1 MVESVI
7 AEPSSERLR
16 FQPQRVCPHCGRA
29 PSHPDPEMR
38 TSFQWDPVAHE
49 QVCTR
54 CGCVVGESRLSTRAL
69 DGGEQ
74 SSKSA
79 AKRISFDKGL
89 GRGNRRKDLME
100 LIKGRVIGD
109 DGDLRRYN
117 DLREILD
124 SGNGM
129 DDLVKPTLQALSNLL
144 KRLGLRSTPK
154 SPDQESPY
162 SDIIGDEAGRVT
174 RLFFRRAREKLE
186 SVGLLSDGNGE
197 DSFGLF
203 SVRSDLFAE
212 NLLAWLLTKEAR
224 LNHDDRRWMTVKGFV
239 WNRKARKVCLEC
251 GGELKN
257 SESCEHC
264 GTRRWKWIGEWK
276 HDADRPQLSK
286 DRPELMD
293 LIARHV
299 L

>member
-1 MVESVI
+1 MAESAIV
-7 AEPSSERLR
+7 SERVLPR
-16 FQPQRVCPHCGRA
+16 PQRVCPNCGRA
-29 PSHPDPEMR
+29 PKHPDPEMR

-89 GRGNRRKDLME
+89 GRGNRREDLRE
-100 LIKGRVIGD
+100 LISKGVIGD
-109 DGDLRRYN
+109 DGDLRQYN
-117 DLREILD
+117 GLREILD

-129 DDLVKPTLQALSNLL
+129 DDLVKPTLQALSNLM
-144 KRLGLRSTPK
+144 KRLGLRWTPK
-154 SPDQESPY
+154 SPGQESSY
-162 SDIIGDEAGRVT
+162 GDIIGDEAGRVT
-174 RLFFRRAREKLE
+174 RLFYRRAREKLE

-197 DSFGLF
+197 DTFGLF

-212 NLLAWLLTKEAR
+212 NLLAWLLTKEAQ
-224 LNHDDRRWMTVKGFV
+224 LNRDDRRWMRAKGFV
-239 WNRKARKVCLEC
+239 WHPRARKVCQQC
-251 GGELKN
+251 GGDLN
-257 SESCEHC
+257 SETCQRC
-264 GTRRWKWIGEWK
+264 GTRKWRWLGEWK
-276 HDADRPQLSK
+276 HDASRPQLSK
-286 DRPELMD
+286 DRPELMQ
-293 LIARHV
+293 LIASEV